1 MNDVLFLGNTE
12 ALLAEQVPTLPT
24 LGTDF
29 TVPLVTTHIIDQ
41 TGAQWGKTDPKRHL
55 IIAADCDL

>member
-29 TVPLVTTHIIDQ
+29 TVPLVTTHIIDRPSHALDVQ
-41 TGAQWGKTDPKRHL
+41 MAHL
-55 IIAADCDL
+55 QC